1 MTTIVRN
8 IDRLE
13 NIVEKLKKREVLI
26 QASEKGKIEINYKG
40 GAIAIKFT
48 VED

>member
-1 MTTIVRN
+1 MTVTVRN
-8 IDRLE
+8 VERLE
-13 NIVEKLKKREVLI
+13 DIIEKLRKREVLI